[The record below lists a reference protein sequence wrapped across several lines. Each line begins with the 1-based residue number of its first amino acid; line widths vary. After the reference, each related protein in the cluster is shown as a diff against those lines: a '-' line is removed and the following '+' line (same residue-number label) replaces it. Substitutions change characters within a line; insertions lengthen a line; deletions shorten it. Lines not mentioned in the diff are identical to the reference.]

1 MAFFS
6 PASFTLSVP
15 VTDPVPNAGPAE
27 LGVDLWGITDWA
39 GKNPDHHVVASLN
52 GTELA
57 DALFNGSQTYPVSVE
72 IPAGLLRP
80 GANQIDLRMPLDLG
94 VSWDIIGLNA
104 YQITYPRR
112 LLARDGRLSFRGEA
126 ATAFTVGNLPGSD
139 VSVYRLRGSRMERIA
154 KPAVAGSG
162 GSFTVTFAGA
172 GEAADYVV
180 ATSARKLKP
189 GILAAP
195 PIEDIFTGSADYLVI
210 SHPDFVAGVEP
221 LVEHREAQGLST
233 QVVDVDQIYENLSNG
248 MVDPEAI
255 RQYVVLV
262 GGDSYD
268 YKNYLGA
275 NSLSF
280 IPSLYVPAAGLSFV
294 PADPLFGDVDGD
306 SVPDLPVGRLP
317 VRTSQELAAVVAKT
331 LAYEAKSYPRTFL
344 AASDLTDSVERISF
358 SQISHQMLQG
368 LGTGWSVEQ
377 VDMDALGV
385 PVARAKVLDAL
396 NRGVAFTQFF
406 GHSSYNV
413 WSFSILFASPH
424 AVQLQ
429 NAGRPSVVAQ
439 WGCWNTYYVHPT
451 INTLGHA
458 LMLSG
463 QQGAAAVLGAT
474 ALTNSQ
480 SDIELGQRY
489 LPRVVEPGVTLGDA
503 LVAAKRDL
511 AQQHPE
517 MRDVLVG
524 WTILGD
530 PALVVEPVQP

>member
-1 MAFFS
+1 
-6 PASFTLSVP
+6 
-15 VTDPVPNAGPAE
+15 
-27 LGVDLWGITDWA
+27 
-39 GKNPDHHVVASLN
+39 
-52 GTELA
+52 
-57 DALFNGSQTYPVSVE
+57 
-72 IPAGLLRP
+72 
-80 GANQIDLRMPLDLG
+80 
-94 VSWDIIGLNA
+94 
-104 YQITYPRR
+104 
-112 LLARDGRLSFRGEA
+112 
-126 ATAFTVGNLPGSD
+126 
-139 VSVYRLRGSRMERIA
+139 
-154 KPAVAGSG
+154 
-162 GSFTVTFAGA
+162 
-172 GEAADYVV
+172 
-180 ATSARKLKP
+180 
-189 GILAAP
+189 
-195 PIEDIFTGSADYLVI
+195 
-210 SHPDFVAGVEP
+210 
-221 LVEHREAQGLST
+221 
-233 QVVDVDQIYENLSNG
+233 
-248 MVDPEAI
+248 
-255 RQYVVLV
+255 
-262 GGDSYD
+262 
-268 YKNYLGA
+268 
-275 NSLSF
+275 
-280 IPSLYVPAAGLSFV
+280 
-294 PADPLFGDVDGD
+294 
-306 SVPDLPVGRLP
+306 

-385 PVARAKVLDAL
+385 PVARAKVIDSL

-489 LPRVVEPGVTLGDA
+489 LPRVVQPGVTLGDA

-511 AQQHPE
+511 SQQHPE

-530 PALVVEPVQP
+530 PALVVEPQP